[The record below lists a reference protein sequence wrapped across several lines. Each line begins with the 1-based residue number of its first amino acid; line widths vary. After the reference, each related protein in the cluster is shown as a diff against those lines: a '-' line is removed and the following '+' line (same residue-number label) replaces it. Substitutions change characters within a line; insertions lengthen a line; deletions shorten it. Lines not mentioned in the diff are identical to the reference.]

1 VHRIRI
7 PQPGSPALKSDHLI
21 SLDLYFVGLVFG
33 IGFDTTTEVV
43 LLAATAYAAIQRNSI
58 PTG

>member
-7 PQPGSPALKSDHLI
+7 PQPGSPALKADHLI

-43 LLAATAYAAIQRNSI
+43 LLAATAYAAIQRK
-58 PTG
+58 